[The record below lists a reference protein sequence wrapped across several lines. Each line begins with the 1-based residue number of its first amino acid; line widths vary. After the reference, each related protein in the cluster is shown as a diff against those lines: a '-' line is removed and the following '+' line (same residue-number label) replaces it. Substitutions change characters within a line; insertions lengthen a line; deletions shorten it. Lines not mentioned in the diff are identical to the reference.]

1 MKSFTN
7 VHVIFNFAIG
17 KKINLVT
24 RYILNG
30 QREVSLLSFHPQFHT
45 WENWMTF
52 VPQSKFVFLS
62 SFLFTPSL
70 QVVVLWLQASIT
82 FYEYNRDY

>member
-30 QREVSLLSFHPQFHT
+30 QREVSLLSFHLQFHT
-45 WENWMTF
+45 WELDTWMTF

-62 SFLFTPSL
+62 SYFHPLSKL
-70 QVVVLWLQASIT
+70 
-82 FYEYNRDY
+82 